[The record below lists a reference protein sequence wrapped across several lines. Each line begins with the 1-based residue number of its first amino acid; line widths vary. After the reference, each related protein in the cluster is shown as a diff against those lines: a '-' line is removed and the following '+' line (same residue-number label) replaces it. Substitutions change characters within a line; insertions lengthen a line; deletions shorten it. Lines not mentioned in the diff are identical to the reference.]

1 MLHVNDLS
9 PESEGNSSG
18 DAGEKEANQWPTAEP
33 PVYHISS

>member
-18 DAGEKEANQWPTAEP
+18 DAGEKDSRAAG
-33 PVYHISS
+33 ISR